1 MQPVNPVAP
10 YTSRLVGTDMLEL
23 ADGSA
28 FKVYWLDIAGR
39 SEPEKCEWGASGR
52 DRDAAL
58 KQLGEAGV
66 SGVGFICLFPHI
78 AKVFFFG
85 ESLETNL
92 YAEAFRGDP
101 FRPSSLDGARGVEIG
116 CAAEVD
122 IAGKEFAL
130 WRAAATV
137 EEYLASFVEAEPC
150 GFENHA
156 KLGEYALRHAS
167 GPPS

>member
-1 MQPVNPVAP
+1 MQPVKPVAP

-39 SEPEKCEWGASGR
+39 SEPEKYEWGASGR
-52 DRDAAL
+52 GQAAAL
-58 KQLGEAGV
+58 SQLREAGV

-92 YAEAFRGDP
+92 YAQAFRGDP
-101 FRPSSLDGARGVEIG
+101 FRLSGLDGPRGVEIG

-122 IAGKEFAL
+122 IAGKEFVL

-137 EEYLASFVEAEPC
+137 EGYLATFASAEAC

-156 KLGEYALRHAS
+156 KLREYALRHAGGTS
-167 GPPS
+167 P